1 MARTFIV
8 ERPAGS
14 AWVAGRGAREQPLW
28 DEHAVFMDVL
38 FEGGAVVLGGPLAD
52 GGAVLVME
60 AENEDEVRRLL
71 AGDPWMV
78 EAAVQGVGHIREWEI
93 FLDAREKE

>member
-1 MARTFIV
+1 
-8 ERPAGS
+8 
-14 AWVAGRGAREQPLW
+14 
-28 DEHAVFMDVL
+28 
-38 FEGGAVVLGGPLAD
+38 
-52 GGAVLVME
+52 ME

-78 EAAVQGVGHIREWEI
+78 EADVQGVGHIREWEI